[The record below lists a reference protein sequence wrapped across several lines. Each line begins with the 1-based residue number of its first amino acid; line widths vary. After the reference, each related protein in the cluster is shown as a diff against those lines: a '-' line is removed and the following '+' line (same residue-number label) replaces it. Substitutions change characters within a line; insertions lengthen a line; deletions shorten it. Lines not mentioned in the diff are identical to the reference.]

1 MPLHFTKYQSESNT
15 NRNRRKKLHA
25 HETHMSY
32 KLEPIITLLQNYIMP
47 EMQGPIK
54 AHTTPHL
61 KAHGKNLYYIPKS
74 PIRLLVT
81 KNGVMVSKLWHAFW
95 GFRNLSLDL
104 CMIFASEAILQ
115 TPNIFYPQARRWWN
129 NMQGEHHTTS
139 VPWHLFTH
147 FKT

>member
-25 HETHMSY
+25 LETHMSY
-32 KLEPIITLLQNYIMP
+32 KLESIITLLQNYIKP

-54 AHTTPHL
+54 AHTTPNL

-81 KNGVMVSKLWHAFW
+81 KNGVMVSKL
-95 GFRNLSLDL
+95 
-104 CMIFASEAILQ
+104 
-115 TPNIFYPQARRWWN
+115 
-129 NMQGEHHTTS
+129 
-139 VPWHLFTH
+139 
-147 FKT
+147 